1 MATVRD
7 VAALAG
13 VSISTVSRA
22 LSAPGMV
29 SETTRERVEE
39 AAKKLD
45 YRPNPTARGLR
56 VGRTTTLGLLVP
68 DLENPFFASIT
79 KAVQSRARTSGY
91 AVLIADSDEDAS
103 QELELVS
110 MLAAQVDGLVL
121 ASPRSSDVSLLA
133 AVDGLPTV
141 LLNREVD
148 GLASLAV
155 DNVGGV
161 RQSLG
166 HLKALGHRTVAA
178 VSGPAGSWSGA
189 ERRRG
194 LEVAG
199 SELGVEVVDVGHFRP
214 TFAGGVAAAD
224 LVVASGATAV
234 LTYNDLQA
242 LGLVDRLRQ
251 RGLEVPRDLSVVGFD
266 DVSVATL
273 VSPAL
278 TTVQIPLAALG
289 RGAVDLLVE
298 QLDGG
303 DDAPAPGR
311 RRAAAAREDRE
322 LLDLEDA
329 APDGGG
335 DRDDGLSD
343 LAEDHLPQR
352 SRLSVELVVRGTTSV
367 PAPVS

>member
-29 SETTRERVEE
+29 SDATRERVEQ

-45 YRPNPTARGLR
+45 YRPNPAARGLR

-79 KAVQSRARTSGY
+79 KAVQSRARTHGY
-91 AVLIADSDEDAS
+91 AVLVADSDEDAG

-121 ASPRSSDVSLLA
+121 ASPRSSDLSLLT
-133 AVDGLPTV
+133 AVDGRPAV
-141 LLNREVD
+141 LLNREVE
-148 GLASLAV
+148 GLASLV
-155 DNVGGV
+155 IDNAGGV
-161 RQSLG
+161 RQSLS
-166 HLKALGHRTVAA
+166 HLKALGHRRIAA

-194 LEVAG
+194 IEAAG
-199 SELGVEVVDVGHFRP
+199 RETGVEVVDVGHFRP
-214 TFAGGVAAAD
+214 TFSGGVAAAD

-242 LGLVDRLRQ
+242 LGLVDRLRH
-251 RGLEVPRDLSVVGFD
+251 RGLQVPRDLSVVGFD

-278 TTVQIPLAALG
+278 TTVSIPLAALG
-289 RGAVDLLVE
+289 RGAVDRLVE
-298 QLDGG
+298 QLDRVAGESHE
-303 DDAPAPGR
+303 DDLA
-311 RRAAAAREDRE
+311 
-322 LLDLEDA
+322 
-329 APDGGG
+329 
-335 DRDDGLSD
+335 D
-343 LAEDHLPQR
+343 LAEDEPPARPSLP
-352 SRLSVELVVRGTTSV
+352 VELVVRGTTAE
-367 PAPVS
+367 PRPDGPRA

>member
-29 SETTRERVEE
+29 SDATRERVEQ

-45 YRPNPTARGLR
+45 YRPNPAARGLR

-79 KAVQSRARTSGY
+79 KAVQSRARTHGY
-91 AVLIADSDEDAS
+91 AVLVADSDEDAG

-110 MLAAQVDGLVL
+110 MLTAQVDGLVL
-121 ASPRSSDVSLLA
+121 ASPRSSDLSLLT
-133 AVDGLPTV
+133 AVDGRPAV
-141 LLNREVD
+141 LLNREVE
-148 GLASLAV
+148 GLASLV
-155 DNVGGV
+155 IDNAGGV
-161 RQSLG
+161 RQSLS
-166 HLKALGHRTVAA
+166 HLKALGHRRVAA

-194 LEVAG
+194 IETAG
-199 SELGVEVVDVGHFRP
+199 RETGVEVVDVGHFRP
-214 TFAGGVAAAD
+214 TFSGGVAAAD

-242 LGLVDRLRQ
+242 LGLVDRLRH
-251 RGLEVPRDLSVVGFD
+251 RGLQVPRDLSVVGFD

-278 TTVQIPLAALG
+278 TTVSIPLAALG
-289 RGAVDLLVE
+289 RGAVDRLVE
-298 QLDGG
+298 QLDRDTGEN
-303 DDAPAPGR
+303 
-311 RRAAAAREDRE
+311 RED
-322 LLDLEDA
+322 DL
-329 APDGGG
+329 P
-335 DRDDGLSD
+335 D
-343 LAEDHLPQR
+343 LAEDEPPARPRLP
-352 SRLSVELVVRGTTSV
+352 VELVVRGTTAEPRS
-367 PAPVS
+367 

>member
-29 SETTRERVEE
+29 SDATRERVEQ

-45 YRPNPTARGLR
+45 YRPNPAARGLR

-68 DLENPFFASIT
+68 DLENPFFATIT
-79 KAVQSRARTSGY
+79 KAVQSRARTHGY
-91 AVLIADSDEDAS
+91 AVLVADSDEDAG

-110 MLAAQVDGLVL
+110 MLTAQVDGLVL
-121 ASPRSSDVSLLA
+121 ASPRSSDLSLLT
-133 AVDGLPTV
+133 AVDGRPAV
-141 LLNREVD
+141 LLNREVE
-148 GLASLAV
+148 GLASLV
-155 DNVGGV
+155 IDNAGGV

-194 LEVAG
+194 IETAG
-199 SELGVEVVDVGHFRP
+199 RETGVEVVDVGHFRP
-214 TFAGGVAAAD
+214 TFSGGVAAAD

-242 LGLVDRLRQ
+242 LGLVDRLRH
-251 RGLEVPRDLSVVGFD
+251 RGLQVPRDLSVVGFD

-278 TTVQIPLAALG
+278 TTVSIPLAALG
-289 RGAVDLLVE
+289 RGAVDRLVE
-298 QLDGG
+298 QLDR
-303 DDAPAPGR
+303 DTAES
-311 RRAAAAREDRE
+311 RED
-322 LLDLEDA
+322 
-329 APDGGG
+329 
-335 DRDDGLSD
+335 D
-343 LAEDHLPQR
+343 LAGLADEDEPPARPRLP
-352 SRLSVELVVRGTTSV
+352 VELVVRGTTAE
-367 PAPVS
+367 PRPDGPRA

>member
-29 SETTRERVEE
+29 SETTRERVEQ

-56 VGRTTTLGLLVP
+56 VGRTTTLGLLIP

-91 AVLIADSDEDAS
+91 AVFVADSDEDAG

-121 ASPRSSDVSLLA
+121 ASPRSSDISLLA
-133 AVDGLPTV
+133 AVDGRPAV

-161 RQSLG
+161 RQSLS

-189 ERRRG
+189 ERHRG
-194 LEVAG
+194 VESAG
-199 SELGVEVVDVGHFRP
+199 RELGVEVVDVGHFRP
-214 TFAGGVAAAD
+214 TFSGGVAAAD

-242 LGLVDRLRQ
+242 LGVVDRLRH
-251 RGLEVPRDLSVVGFD
+251 RGLQVPRDLSVVGFD

-278 TTVQIPLAALG
+278 TTVRIPLAALG

-298 QLDGG
+298 QLDGDAG
-303 DDAPAPGR
+303 DDLRGDVDLVDEGAPPPR
-311 RRAAAAREDRE
+311 PR
-322 LLDLEDA
+322 
-329 APDGGG
+329 
-335 DRDDGLSD
+335 
-343 LAEDHLPQR
+343 LP
-352 SRLSVELVVRGTTSV
+352 VELVVRGTTAV
-367 PAPVS
+367 PAPPA